1 MQEEMQL
8 MLDEAVVTRF
18 ERAKAN
24 LATIASSGSG
34 SGSSSGRGGARVGL
48 MDRRDPF
55 WRQKLFRREGIP
67 YYSSVS
73 LFRAG
78 GGGVGGNKSSGW
90 GNQSGGKRRRQWQGR
105 RGSDDNDDDQDEDS
119 ASKGNSNSSSSSKT
133 SGKLYLKV
141 RQPSLRTP
149 SPLLGSSSSLCIPQ
163 PPRVTEYSACRGA
176 RFGSFVSAPAPS
188 RPATTRLLTSSVLLP
203 ISSDLGTYQHMLVC

>member
-1 MQEEMQL
+1 

-34 SGSSSGRGGARVGL
+34 SGSGASSGRGGVRVGL
-48 MDRRDPF
+48 MDRRDPI

-78 GGGVGGNKSSGW
+78 ERLEGG
-90 GNQSGGKRRRQWQGR
+90 
-105 RGSDDNDDDQDEDS
+105 
-119 ASKGNSNSSSSSKT
+119 
-133 SGKLYLKV
+133 
-141 RQPSLRTP
+141 
-149 SPLLGSSSSLCIPQ
+149 
-163 PPRVTEYSACRGA
+163 
-176 RFGSFVSAPAPS
+176 
-188 RPATTRLLTSSVLLP
+188 
-203 ISSDLGTYQHMLVC
+203 